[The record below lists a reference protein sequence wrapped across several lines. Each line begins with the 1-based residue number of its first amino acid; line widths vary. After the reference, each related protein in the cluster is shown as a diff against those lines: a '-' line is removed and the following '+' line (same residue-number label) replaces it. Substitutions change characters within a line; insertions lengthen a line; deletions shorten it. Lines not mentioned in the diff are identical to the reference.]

1 MRFNLGETMKRFF
14 AAIACALCA
23 GAHAQPRLDPMDPQ
37 EPSALAAACPPQELR
52 KAMEFAETLPEY
64 AEFIA
69 FAPAYYFGARDPSSS
84 EDDRYRL
91 ALAFEARRAAY
102 HAKLDAAPGAAS
114 AACSAKLQTLDTLL
128 QLKLSAKF
136 KTLPSTGP
144 AAEEIRNYAKAGR
157 AAAAGASIPAECPD
171 AQIAQIQ
178 SRPELAAQ
186 SAALARYYKNL
197 AVFYSALDESQA
209 KELSGSVADF
219 ERDAAKA
226 KALVFSLRPACAL
239 DYSAS
244 LRQTQT
250 ELEARA
256 QRISPEEAENA
267 RAVFR
272 KILQQA
278 N

>member
-1 MRFNLGETMKRFF
+1 MRFYQEKPMKRFF
-14 AAIACALCA
+14 AALACALCA
-23 GAHAQPRLDPMDPQ
+23 GAHAQPQPDPMDPQ
-37 EPSALAAACPPQELR
+37 EPAALAAACPAQELR

-64 AEFIA
+64 ADFIA
-69 FAPAYYFGARDPSSS
+69 FEPAYYFGARDPSFS
-84 EDDRYRL
+84 EEDRYRL
-91 ALAFEARRAAY
+91 ALAFEIRRAAY
-102 HAKLDAAPGAAS
+102 HAKLEASPGAA

-128 QLKLSAKF
+128 QLKLSSKF
-136 KTLPSTGP
+136 KSAPLSAQ

-157 AAAAGASIPAECPD
+157 DAADKASSPAGCAE

-178 SRPELAAQ
+178 GRPDLAAQ

-197 AVFYSALDESQA
+197 ALFYSALDESQT

-226 KALVFSLRPACAL
+226 KALVSSLRPACAL

-244 LRQTQT
+244 LRQTQS
-250 ELEARA
+250 ELEAKA
-256 QRISPEEAENA
+256 ERITPGEAENA

-272 KILQQA
+272 KLLEQA
-278 N
+278 R